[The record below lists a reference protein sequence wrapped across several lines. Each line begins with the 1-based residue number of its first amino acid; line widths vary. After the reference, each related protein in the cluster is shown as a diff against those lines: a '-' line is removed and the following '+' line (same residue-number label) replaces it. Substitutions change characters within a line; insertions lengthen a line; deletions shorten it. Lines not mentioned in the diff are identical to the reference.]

1 VVNAIILVYIVLIT
15 RFVLPKNIARFLKH
29 YGTISYNAYLY
40 HGLFVAIAI
49 LSIVNF
55 KFDDVDIKLLLMLLI
70 TLFATC
76 LVSTLPYKYVE
87 KQFVVIG
94 RRIAHKESR

>member
-1 VVNAIILVYIVLIT
+1 VVNAIILVYIMLIT
-15 RFVLPKNIARFLKH
+15 QFVLPKNIARFIKH
-29 YGTISYNAYLY
+29 YGTISYNTYLY
-40 HGLFVAIAI
+40 HGFFIAIAV
-49 LSIVNF
+49 LSIVNI

-76 LVSTLPYKYVE
+76 LVSTLQYKYVE
-87 KQFVVIG
+87 NQFVVIG